1 LPPGI
6 LTTTHILQGINGMSD
21 LHRLPARAILIENA
35 LPFVLLPYPERWP
48 SAAPPN
54 PPTFF

>member
-6 LTTTHILQGINGMSD
+6 DNNTYLQGINGMSD

-54 PPTFF
+54 PPNVS